1 MGKQVTLGGDRLGS
15 GKRNK
20 QQLNNFYRSN
30 HNLST
35 ARATSMAPG
44 VLYPFYIRP
53 CSNGDSFDMDINAF
67 VRTIPTKGPLYGS
80 FKLQVDFFQ
89 VPIRLY
95 QGILHNNP
103 LNIGLK
109 MNQVKLPKIA
119 VQTNYDKIVGNT
131 PSVFTSQ
138 IHPSSLL
145 KYCGVSGLGRPASGQ
160 NSIIYRK
167 FNAIPILAYYDIF
180 KNYYANKQEENAYII
195 SAYTA
200 DEAARPTNLIYRKNN
215 ITFTQDTSNDTYV
228 AKTSGAYSTEE
239 RNITFTIQGVGLMAA
254 YNNNTIEYYSM
265 PNEGYEK
272 LKPFITNTTD
282 NELTVTL
289 PVSEVQ
295 LGEVGFLLLDI
306 RFPYTERQINED
318 ITLTPFKLTNIDD
331 MRTTLLSMNQL
342 GEEYFINDFGKL
354 PYSCVCEID
363 GNSCNLCKYPHNGLV
378 VKTYQSDMFNNW
390 LDTEWIDGDNGINAI
405 TAVSTEDGSFTV
417 DSLNLANKVYNM
429 LNRIAIS
436 GGTYQDWQEAV
447 YTDRTYKSHE
457 TPMYIGGMSSEIVFD
472 EVVST
477 AASGN
482 EELGTIAGRGN
493 LAGRKGGHI
502 KVNIAEPSFIMG
514 IVSITPRLMYSQG
527 NEFFMTD
534 FDSVD
539 DFHKPNLDGIGFQ
552 DLLVERMNF
561 LGAICTPTSSAGR
574 DTGLIHREAAGK
586 QTAWLE
592 YQTDVDRCYGDFAL
606 SEGAAFM
613 VLNRNYDVKN
623 GAPSDITTYI
633 DPRKFNYAFA
643 DTRLA
648 SQNFWTF
655 IKIDNKAR
663 LLMSAKQI
671 PNL

>member
-15 GKRNK
+15 GKRSK

-30 HNLST
+30 HNLSS

-89 VPIRLY
+89 VPVRLY

-119 VQTNYDKIVGNT
+119 VQTYYDKVVGDT
-131 PSVFTSQ
+131 PAVFTSQ

-145 KYCGVSGLGRPASGQ
+145 KYCGVSGIGRSASGQ
-160 NSIIYRK
+160 NSVIYRK

-180 KNYYANKQEENAYII
+180 KNYYANKQEEEAYII
-195 SAYTA
+195 SAYSA
-200 DEAARPTNLIYRKNN
+200 DEAARPTNLIYRKVNT
-215 ITFTQDTSNDTYV
+215 TFNKDESGDFYV
-228 AKTSGAYSTEE
+228 AKLSGAYDIEQP
-239 RNITFTIQGVGLMAA
+239 NITFTIQGVGLLAA
-254 YNNNTIEYYSM
+254 ANNDTIKYYNFSDAV
-265 PNEGYEK
+265 YES
-272 LKPFITNTTD
+272 LITYITDATD
-282 NELTVTL
+282 NEITVTM
-289 PVSEVQ
+289 PTTEIAV
-295 LGEVGFLLLDI
+295 GEGGFLVLDI
-306 RFPYTERQINED
+306 QFPYVEREINED
-318 ITLTPFKLTNIDD
+318 IALTPFKLTNIDD

-354 PYSCVCEID
+354 PYSCVCEVD
-363 GNSCNLCKYPHNGLV
+363 GNNCNLCKYPHNGLV

-405 TAVSTEDGSFTV
+405 TAVSTQDGSFTI

-477 AASGN
+477 AASGD

-561 LGAICTPTSSAGR
+561 LGAICTPTSSAGT
-574 DTGLIHREAAGK
+574 DSGLVYREAAGK

-613 VLNRNYDVKN
+613 VLNRNYGVKE
-623 GAPSDITTYI
+623 GKPSDITTYI

-655 IKIDNKAR
+655 IKVNNKAR